1 MKVFINGIG
10 NISPQETWDN
20 SKFLE
25 EVISSDD
32 NRLLCVEPVYKEY
45 ISPIKLRRMSKII
58 KRGIASALIAL
69 KDANVEN
76 PGAIITGTGWGCWAD
91 TEKFLLAMIDQG
103 EEQLAPTAFM
113 QSTHNTV
120 SGQIAITIKCHNY
133 NSTYVH
139 RGVSFERSLQDGMML
154 CVEGNKN
161 VLVGGFDECTDNFF
175 AMLGRV
181 GSWKK
186 NPISSLELF
195 KDNQQ
200 GTIGGEASIAF
211 IIDSNKGENSY
222 ASIDAMT
229 TFYKPESN
237 YAVTQKVLRFLKSNG
252 LSVSDIDVIVSG
264 NNGDSLS
271 DEVYNLVL
279 QEFPEATHTG
289 FKHLCGQFDT
299 STAFGTW
306 LAAKMLKTQSIPSVV
321 KLNDVNKAPSK
332 VLVVNH
338 QNKENYSL
346 QILSKC

>member
-1 MKVFINGIG
+1 MKVYINGIG

-20 SKFLE
+20 TKFLK
-25 EVISSDD
+25 EVVSSDD

-103 EEQLAPTAFM
+103 EEQLTPTAFM

-120 SGQIAITIKCHNY
+120 SGQIAISIKCHNY
-133 NSTYVH
+133 NSTYAH

-154 CVEGNKN
+154 CAEGNKN
-161 VLVGGFDECTDNFF
+161 VLVGAFDECTDNFF
-175 AMLGRV
+175 TMLGRV
-181 GSWKK
+181 GAWKK
-186 NPISSLELF
+186 KTINSLDLF
-195 KDNQQ
+195 NDSQE
-200 GTIGGEASIAF
+200 GSIGGEASIAF
-211 IIDSNKGENSY
+211 IIDSNKTDNSY

-229 TFYKPESN
+229 TFYKPDSDEQVN
-237 YAVTQKVLRFLKSNG
+237 EKVNEFLSSYN
-252 LSVSDIDVIVSG
+252 LSPSDIDVVVSG
-264 NNGDSLS
+264 NNGDSKS
-271 DEVYNLVL
+271 DAIYNLVL

-321 KLNDVNKAPSK
+321 KLNDVNKVPSK

-346 QILSKC
+346 QLLSKC